1 MKYYEKHK
9 PTIANYQEFILLET
23 EQMVRLAK
31 LKWHIKQTG
40 LLKKS
45 KSVDY

>member
-23 EQMVRLAK
+23 EQQHFPSK
-31 LKWHIKQTG
+31 G
-40 LLKKS
+40 L
-45 KSVDY
+45 YIH

>member
-23 EQMVRLAK
+23 EQQHFPSEGLYDVGFK
-31 LKWHIKQTG
+31 NFSGTG
-40 LLKKS
+40 I
-45 KSVDY
+45 DG

>member
-23 EQMVRLAK
+23 ELQYFFFE
-31 LKWHIKQTG
+31 G
-40 LLKKS
+40 LYLF
-45 KSVDY
+45 